1 MDGIHAMTA
10 IEYFDHIANML
21 VLRPG
26 VSRSKMFGMP
36 TVKVN
41 GKAFVSLNGD
51 KMVFKLGEDNR
62 LLALKLAGARL
73 FEPMPGRAMKEW
85 VEVPLDKVPEVT
97 LLMLAEAA
105 LDYVK
110 TLVEKMK

>member
-1 MDGIHAMTA
+1 MTDA
-10 IEYFDHIANML
+10 IAFFDHIANLL

-41 GKAFVSLNGD
+41 GKACVGLNGD
-51 KMVFKLGEDNR
+51 KMIFKLAEDKR
-62 LLALKLAGARL
+62 LIALKLAGARL

-85 VEVPLDKVPEVT
+85 VAVPLGQVQEDT
-97 LLMLAEAA
+97 LQMLAEAA

-110 TLVEKMK
+110 TLVETEK

>member
-1 MDGIHAMTA
+1 MAAMD
-10 IEYFDHIANML
+10 YFEHLANML

-41 GKAFVSLNGD
+41 GKAFVGLRGER
-51 KMVFKLGEDNR
+51 MVFKLAEDKR

-85 VEVPLDKVPEVT
+85 VEVPLDKVPEDT
-97 LLMLAEAA
+97 LQMLAEAA

-110 TLVEKMK
+110 TLVETMK